1 MPDSEKVLRRLISI
15 SGMNGWC
22 VTALAGVC
30 TLISLLMGS
39 WSGTAICLAITA
51 SGYMELTGRQKL
63 KERLPEAR
71 IWLTG
76 SQLWLLFIIVSY
88 AGYQLLVFDP
98 SNMLKD
104 LPPAEQQ
111 AFAGLV
117 DSNTQLLS
125 TMYRAVYLS
134 VIIASFIYQ
143 GGLWL
148 FYRRD
153 YYKLFSLSKDNHKGA
168 GTS

>member
-1 MPDSEKVLRRLISI
+1 MMDSEKVLRRLIFI

-22 VTALAGVC
+22 ITALAGMC
-30 TLISLLMGS
+30 ALASLLMGS
-39 WSGTAICLAITA
+39 WSEVTICLAITA
-51 SGYMELTGRQKL
+51 SGYMELKGRQKL
-63 KERLPEAR
+63 KRKLPEAR

-88 AGYQLLVFDP
+88 AGYQLFVFDP

-104 LPPAEQQ
+104 LSPAEQQ
-111 AFAGLV
+111 AMTALV
-117 DSNTQLLS
+117 ELNTQLLS
-125 TMYRAVYLS
+125 TMYRAVYIA

-148 FYRRD
+148 YYRGD
-153 YYKLFSLSKDNHKGA
+153 YSRLFSLASDQHKDP
-168 GTS
+168 

>member
-1 MPDSEKVLRRLISI
+1 MSSEKVLRRLIFI

-22 VTALAGVC
+22 VTALAGMC
-30 TLISLLMGS
+30 TLTSLVMGS
-39 WSGTAICLAITA
+39 WSGVIICLAITV
-51 SGYMELTGRQKL
+51 SGYMELKGRQEL
-63 KERLPEAR
+63 KRERPEAR
-71 IWLTG
+71 MWLTG

-104 LPPAEQQ
+104 IPQADQQ
-111 AFAGLV
+111 ALKGIV
-117 DSNTQLLS
+117 ESNAQLLC
-125 TMYRAVYLS
+125 TMYKAVYIS

-148 FYRRD
+148 YYRRD
-153 YYKLFSLSKDNHKGA
+153 YSRLFSSAIHNYKGA
-168 GTS
+168 GAS

>member
-1 MPDSEKVLRRLISI
+1 MMDSEKVLRRLIAI

-22 VTALAGVC
+22 ITALAGVC
-30 TLISLLMGS
+30 TLTSLLMGS
-39 WSGTAICLAITA
+39 WSGVTICLAITA
-51 SGYMELTGRQKL
+51 SGYMELNGRQKL
-63 KERLPEAR
+63 KRKLPEAR

-98 SNMLKD
+98 SNMLKY

-111 AFAGLV
+111 AMTALV
-117 DSNTQLLS
+117 ESNAQLLS
-125 TMYRAVYLS
+125 TMYRAVYIS

-148 FYRRD
+148 YYRRD
-153 YYKLFSLSKDNHKGA
+153 YSKLYSLANDNYKGA
-168 GTS
+168 

>member
-1 MPDSEKVLRRLISI
+1 MASEKVLRRLIVI

-22 VTALAGVC
+22 VTSLAGVSI
-30 TLISLLMGS
+30 LVSLLMGS
-39 WSGTAICLAITA
+39 WYGVIISLAIAA
-51 SGYMELTGRQKL
+51 SGYMELKGRQKL
-63 KERLPEAR
+63 QGKLPEAR
-71 IWLTG
+71 MWLTG

-104 LPPAEQQ
+104 IPQAEQQ
-111 AFAGLV
+111 AMKGIVEA
-117 DSNTQLLS
+117 NAQLLS
-125 TMYRAVYLS
+125 TMYKAIYIA

-148 FYRRD
+148 YYRRD
-153 YYKLFSLSKDNHKGA
+153 YSRLFSSA
-168 GTS
+168 GE